1 MIDSS
6 FTVTQEEMMTVMI
19 KKDSVIILYGHAA
32 QEFDLLGWC

>member
-6 FTVTQEEMMTVMI
+6 FTVTQEEMTVMI